1 MPVKIIVGLSDE
13 QLLAQLAKQKAS
25 WEKNEKAADD
35 FGKSAAKAER
45 AAVAH
50 GRNLVKQH
58 RSAEQALKDRVA
70 ALNLAAK
77 KGEITDKQRKDTIA
91 AVLQKHREA
100 GEAAAEAA
108 RKGTD
113 AYKREAAE
121 IEKGKQKTKQLV
133 DATKTLSQKNR
144 ELKLSIVAAYK
155 AGEVS
160 VDDMKTS
167 IRELNKRQEDTKKSS
182 PFGGNAIDQ
191 VKSYA
196 LGVASVG
203 TAISLVKRV
212 FQDYQ
217 QEVQKGRDS
226 TIGLRDTRTSLL
238 QVSDG
243 TNFNQRLG
251 KVDSAAGKF
260 GVDRDKAAQA
270 LFDSI
275 SNEVEGDFERILRA
289 DRVIPADVGAKFVG
303 EFRKV
308 FAKENLTADQSLNLG
323 LSAAGTSK
331 FNVQEIQPQIRTAAQ
346 GSSLLPGVEASD
358 VAAFVSVLGSQFGD
372 RTGTFIRSLQATAG
386 AQLIKQQEALE
397 GAEGADRQK
406 IERNIAILSG
416 SLPDLVEGLSE
427 NKELRGDITGGNKE
441 VLTALTVAIKNLD
454 KIRAVD
460 ATIERDTKLA
470 GTADSL
476 ISKRLD
482 AFFKDPKLALDF
494 ANKQAE
500 VRREV
505 AAENNFSAR
514 AATLQLRTNESNE
527 LLNNRDAGFVER
539 AVVGGFVGIAN
550 TIQST
555 TGLGLAADTENAAE
569 RAAEQVTELINEQKK
584 QNAILGEIN
593 QRNQNRPLTRPGEDE

>member
-482 AFFKDPKLALDF
+482 AFFKNPKFALDF